1 MLLGLFGANMGAH
14 PGATSIATVA
24 RAAEDAGFDSLW
36 MGEHVVLPDPRVPP
50 SPMEPTDAI
59 LDLVI
64 ALTFAAAV
72 TRTIRLGT
80 GVVIL
85 PQRNPLVLA
94 KELASLDVLSGG
106 RLIFGIGVGYLE
118 PEFRAVGVPLRDHG
132 PRSDD
137 YLAAMRAIWSQP
149 RPSHAG
155 RFTSFSGVNA
165 YPRPIQQPTPELVV
179 GGHTMPAY
187 RRSVEQASGWYGFG
201 LDHAATADS
210 LRGLREAASRYP
222 RPAELSLLEIS
233 ITPPYE
239 VDALDPTVL
248 ARYAELGVHR
258 LILRP
263 PRGADASAL
272 HAYVDRIGRVTATG

>member
-1 MLLGLFGANMGAH
+1 MKLGLFDMGAG
-14 PGATSIATVA
+14 PCLDPQVLLAVA
-24 RAAEDAGFDSLW
+24 KHAEDVGLESLW
-36 MGEHVVLPDPRVPP
+36 CGEHIVLPDPRLPP
-50 SPMEPTDAI
+50 SPMEPTDPI

-94 KELASLDVLSGG
+94 KELASLDVLSRG

-165 YPRPIQQPTPELVV
+165 YPRPVQQPTPELVV

-201 LDHAATADS
+201 LDHAATAES
-210 LRGLREAASRYP
+210 LRGLHEAAERYP
-222 RPAELSLLEIS
+222 RPAELGRLEIS

-239 VDALDPTVL
+239 VDALEPANL
-248 ARYAELGVHR
+248 ARYAELGVQR

-263 PRGADASAL
+263 PRGADAQAL
-272 HAYVDRIGRVTATG
+272 HAYVDGVGRVAATP

>member
-1 MLLGLFGANMGAH
+1 MKFGLFDMGAG
-14 PGATSIATVA
+14 PCLDPQVLLAVA
-24 RAAEDAGFDSLW
+24 KHAEDAGLESLW
-36 MGEHVVLPDPRVPP
+36 CGEHIVLPDPRVPP
-50 SPMEPTDAI
+50 SPMEPTDPI

-72 TRTIRLGT
+72 THTIRLGT

-106 RLIFGIGVGYLE
+106 RLIFGVGVGYLE

-149 RPSHAG
+149 RPSHTG
-155 RFTSFSGVNA
+155 RFTSFNGVNA
-165 YPRPIQQPTPELVV
+165 YPRPVQQPTPELVV

-201 LDHAATADS
+201 LDHAATAES
-210 LRGLREAASRYP
+210 LRGLREAAERYP
-222 RPAELSLLEIS
+222 RPAELPALEIS

-258 LILRP
+258 LILRA

-272 HAYVDRIGRVTATG
+272 HAHVDRIGRVTATA